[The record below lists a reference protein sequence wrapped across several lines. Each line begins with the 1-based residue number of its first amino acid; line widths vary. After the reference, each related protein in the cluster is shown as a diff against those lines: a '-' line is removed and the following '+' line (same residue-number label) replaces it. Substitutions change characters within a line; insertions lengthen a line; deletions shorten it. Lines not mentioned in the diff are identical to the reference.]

1 MPLNDL
7 QIKRAKPTNKKQTLS
22 DGAGLAL
29 IINPISRAGTQYFV
43 DNYRF
48 NDKQQSLRIG
58 KYPDI
63 GLAEA
68 REKHQQARNDLA
80 KGINPSQAKQQAK
93 QERKAALLNTFQAIA
108 HQWHSANLHRWKP
121 HHAARISKYMEN
133 DVFPYIGK
141 EQLNNISVADVKAVL
156 ARVITRNAIAT
167 AEKIRQW
174 ISAVYA
180 YAAILELTD
189 RNPAAVLISTMP
201 KEQTRHLPA
210 LPPTELIP
218 FYTQLITANIEQKNK
233 LAMLL
238 IMLLFP
244 RSTEFRGGKWEE
256 INWQAKTWTIPT
268 HRMKHEKSKPK
279 PPLVIPLSD
288 WAIELLQE
296 LHQLTG
302 NTDFL
307 FPSRTAQSGVISEST
322 LNNIIAKLG
331 FGGITTPHGFRS
343 LASSI
348 LNEQGFNPDAI
359 ERQLAHVEENKIRA
373 AYNRAEYL
381 AERTEFM
388 QWYSDYLRE
397 RYRSAHALIQAEP

>member
-43 DNYRF
+43 YNYRF

-210 LPPTELIP
+210 LPHTELIP

-244 RSTEFRGGKWEE
+244 RSTEFNRECE
-256 INWQAKTWTIPT
+256 MNHVSIPVPN
-268 HRMKHEKSKPK
+268 H
-279 PPLVIPLSD
+279 LD
-288 WAIELLQE
+288 
-296 LHQLTG
+296 
-302 NTDFL
+302 
-307 FPSRTAQSGVISEST
+307 
-322 LNNIIAKLG
+322 
-331 FGGITTPHGFRS
+331 
-343 LASSI
+343 
-348 LNEQGFNPDAI
+348 
-359 ERQLAHVEENKIRA
+359 
-373 AYNRAEYL
+373 
-381 AERTEFM
+381 M
-388 QWYSDYLRE
+388 Q
-397 RYRSAHALIQAEP
+397 IK

>member
-1 MPLNDL
+1 M
-7 QIKRAKPTNKKQTLS
+7 
-22 DGAGLAL
+22 
-29 IINPISRAGTQYFV
+29 INPISRGGTKYFV
-43 DNYRF
+43 YNYRF

-93 QERKAALLNTFQAIA
+93 QERKTALLNTFQAIA
-108 HQWHSANLHRWKP
+108 HQWHSANLHRWEP
-121 HHAARISKYMEN
+121 HHATRISKYMEN

-156 ARVITRNAIAT
+156 ARVIARNAIAT

-233 LAMLL
+233 LAMSL

-244 RSTEFRGGKWEE
+244 RSTEFNRECE
-256 INWQAKTWTIPT
+256 MNHVSIPVQN
-268 HRMKHEKSKPK
+268 H
-279 PPLVIPLSD
+279 LD
-288 WAIELLQE
+288 
-296 LHQLTG
+296 
-302 NTDFL
+302 
-307 FPSRTAQSGVISEST
+307 
-322 LNNIIAKLG
+322 
-331 FGGITTPHGFRS
+331 
-343 LASSI
+343 
-348 LNEQGFNPDAI
+348 
-359 ERQLAHVEENKIRA
+359 
-373 AYNRAEYL
+373 
-381 AERTEFM
+381 M
-388 QWYSDYLRE
+388 Q
-397 RYRSAHALIQAEP
+397 IK